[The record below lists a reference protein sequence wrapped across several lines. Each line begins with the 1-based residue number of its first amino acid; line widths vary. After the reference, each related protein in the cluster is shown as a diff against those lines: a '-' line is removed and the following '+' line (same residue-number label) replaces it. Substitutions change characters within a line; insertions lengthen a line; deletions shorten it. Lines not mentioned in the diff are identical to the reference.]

1 MRVGLKQLKNY
12 SEKFI
17 RYEIGLK
24 ITNNCLIEERFYLM
38 NEYYNKKSI
47 LKYLKGVS
55 EVCMQNCEFESYDNL
70 TGIIREIAT
79 DNTMYDWDIIN
90 LIRCC
95 DCKFCRTSIDE
106 CGNHI
111 PHCSKS
117 FGNMKVDLMDYCS
130 YGKRKVYDND

>member
-1 MRVGLKQLKNY
+1 MQKHP
-12 SEKFI
+12 
-17 RYEIGLK
+17 
-24 ITNNCLIEERFYLM
+24 IEERFYVM

-47 LKYLKGVS
+47 LKYLKDVS

-70 TGIIREIAT
+70 IGIIREIET
-79 DNTMYDWDIIN
+79 DDTMCDFDIIN

-95 DCKFCRTSIDE
+95 DCKFCRTRIDE

-117 FGNMKVDLMDYCS
+117 FGNMEVDPMDYCS
-130 YGKRKVYDND
+130 YGKRKE

>member
-1 MRVGLKQLKNY
+1 MIYNVQK
-12 SEKFI
+12 
-17 RYEIGLK
+17 
-24 ITNNCLIEERFYLM
+24 CLIESFCLM

-47 LKYLKGVS
+47 LKYLKDVS

-70 TGIIREIAT
+70 TGIIREIET

-111 PHCSKS
+111 SHCSKS
-117 FGNMKVDLMDYCS
+117 FGNMEVDPMDYCS
-130 YGKRKVYDND
+130 YGKRKVDDND